1 MSFSWVDPNF
11 AVQYLQREEIRAT
24 LRLAELLREV
34 GRKAQVHVPDAEV
47 LDRSRTTPTVPWT
60 GTLRAL

>member
-34 GRKAQVHVPDAEV
+34 GRKAQVHVPDDEALE
-47 LDRSRTTPTVPWT
+47 RSRTTATVPWT

>member
-34 GRKAQVHVPDAEV
+34 GRKAQVHVPDAEA

>member
-34 GRKAQVHVPDAEV
+34 GRKAQVHAPDEKV
-47 LDRSRTTPTVPWT
+47 LDRSRTPTVPWT